1 MNNRDLLLYSLKTLK
16 VKFTKSYFNELWSNN
31 IQADNLLGITRMLGI
46 YGVKS
51 QAVVIDD
58 ADDLKELDV
67 PFIVQNKSKDFLLVT
82 EAGNEELTVIS
93 GVHSEKLAYGSVA
106 EDMENFAVMLHREE
120 GACEPDYRKHRM
132 KDLEAG
138 MVWAL
143 PALWFVWALISVCLS
158 GDTASCSFL
167 FTAIALSSLGL
178 YLCILLHRQWTGD
191 SNAVEHVCSLFK
203 SSNCAASHSTFFFN
217 RWFDLSE
224 VGAAYFLTIL
234 IYLCIVPEKGYSVAW
249 MILPSLPATLWNLY
263 YQFIRKKSWCPLCV
277 SVQLLLW
284 IIAIACYFTGAYSL
298 GNFVLIDFIGCCLL
312 WGAVLTVILKFVT
325 PSVKR
330 RHEAEQAKIALAT
343 FKGNKAVL
351 EALDMTF
358 EKGIRRITIAV
369 SPTCPYCKTAIEYY
383 EQVLEAT
390 GRFELE
396 KKYYPVHDGDS
407 DKIRELI
414 GEEAANEN
422 LEWCKSHDIKATPT
436 IFVNGRQLNSS
447 YSIANLLYI

>member
-1 MNNRDLLLYSLKTLK
+1 MNTRDLLIYSLRTLRI
-16 VKFTKSYFNELWSNN
+16 KFTKSYFNELWSNN

-46 YGVKS
+46 YGVQS
-51 QAVVIDD
+51 QAVRIDD
-58 ADDLKELDV
+58 VNDLKELDT
-67 PFIVQNKSKDFLLVT
+67 PFIMQYKDKDFLLVT
-82 EAGNEELTVIS
+82 EAGGEELTVFKD
-93 GVHSEKLAYGSVA
+93 VQSEKLTYGSVA
-106 EDMENFAVMLHREE
+106 DNMENFAVMLHSEE

-132 KDLEAG
+132 KDLESSL
-138 MVWAL
+138 VWAL
-143 PALWFVWALISVCLS
+143 PALWFVWALASICLS
-158 GDTASCSFL
+158 GATLPCSFL

-234 IYLCIVPEKGYSVAW
+234 IYLCIAPEKGYSAAW

-284 IIAIACYFTGAYSL
+284 IIAIACWFTGAYSL
-298 GNFVLIDFIGCCLL
+298 ERFVLIDFISCCLI
-312 WGAVLTVILKFVT
+312 WGAVLAVILKFVT

-330 RHEAEQAKIALAT
+330 MHEAEQAKVALAT
-343 FKGNKAVL
+343 FKGRKEVM
-351 EALDMTF
+351 EALDMKF
-358 EKGIRRITIAV
+358 EKGIRKITIAV
-369 SPTCPYCKTAIEYY
+369 SPTCAYCKAALEYY
-383 EQVLEAT
+383 EQVLEST

-407 DKIRELI
+407 EKIRELI
-414 GEEAANEN
+414 GEEAANEH

-436 IFVNGRQLNSS
+436 IFVNGRLLNDS
-447 YSIANLLYI
+447 YNIANLLYI